1 MKHLIFMT
9 FPKYIISFFFVV
21 CGLSASCADSNVS
34 ANTPIT
40 RETVLPISALNFRD
54 ELAKQMT
61 PEQIADAQKRT
72 EKFWSDM
79 KK

>member
-1 MKHLIFMT
+1 MCRQQPGGRIFA
-9 FPKYIISFFFVV
+9 IISFT
-21 CGLSASCADSNVS
+21 GQTTSKDILKRRRNWE
-34 ANTPIT
+34 
-40 RETVLPISALNFRD
+40 RFRD

-61 PEQIADAQKRT
+61 PEQLAEAQKRT

>member
-1 MKHLIFMT
+1 MGTDKH
-9 FPKYIISFFFVV
+9 
-21 CGLSASCADSNVS
+21 GLSILENYENRRDDQIGSTKGTSKQEKNGG
-34 ANTPIT
+34 
-40 RETVLPISALNFRD
+40 ISALNFRD

-61 PEQIADAQKRT
+61 PEQLADAQKRT